1 MLFRSYCPVSLA
13 VSLHAA
19 NDPLRDKLVPINKK
33 YPILELLGACRR
45 YVDSNPHD
53 SITFEYVMLKDV
65 NDSEQDARALVRVL
79 KGIPAY
85 STRLPFNAWP
95 GGPYQCPAG
104 EQIEKFGDIVNAAG
118 YASPIRR
125 PRGRD
130 IMAAC
135 GQLKSESEKI
145 KASQIAS

>member
-1 MLFRSYCPVSLA
+1 
-13 VSLHAA
+13 LHAA

-53 SITFEYVMLKDV
+53 SITFEYVMLDGI
-65 NDSEQDARALVRVL
+65 NDSEQDARALVRLL

-85 STRLPFNAWP
+85 ITLLPFNAWP
-95 GGPYQCPAG
+95 GCPYECSAW